1 MEPNEM
7 FKRLYHIPIEKAL
20 VVEKKGSLLPVI
32 FGLIGVGIVI
42 YGFHQYMKKE
52 EVPET
57 KT

>member
-1 MEPNEM
+1 M

>member
-1 MEPNEM
+1 M

-20 VVEKKGSLLPVI
+20 VVDKKGSLLPVI